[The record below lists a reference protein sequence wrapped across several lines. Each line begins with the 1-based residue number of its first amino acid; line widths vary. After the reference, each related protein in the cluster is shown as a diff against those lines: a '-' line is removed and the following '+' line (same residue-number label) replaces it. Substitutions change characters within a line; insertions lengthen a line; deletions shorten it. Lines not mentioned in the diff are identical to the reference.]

1 MFRSGVQTE
10 PIGDDWCH
18 KGEKDHPIVD
28 HCGYFVAQLHASVS
42 VLSSSVIQEDYF
54 RAVKRRKKKQ
64 DSELKYLL
72 IAFDNILKSK
82 DDSSL

>member
-1 MFRSGVQTE
+1 MFRSEVQTE
-10 PIGDDWCH
+10 PIGEDGCH

-54 RAVKRRKKKQ
+54 RAVKCRKKKQ
-64 DSELKYLL
+64 NSEYKYLL
-72 IAFDNILKSK
+72 IAIYKVLKIK
-82 DDSSL
+82 G